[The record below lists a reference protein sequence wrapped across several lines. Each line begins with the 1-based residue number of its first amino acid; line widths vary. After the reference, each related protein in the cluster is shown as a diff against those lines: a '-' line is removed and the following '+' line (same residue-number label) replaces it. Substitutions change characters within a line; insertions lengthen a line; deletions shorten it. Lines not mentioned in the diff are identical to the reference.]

1 MAVHQHRHH
10 HHHGH
15 GPSDRGGGALKVA
28 LAITVLVCTLETV
41 GGILSGSLALLA
53 DAGHVFADAGSIGL
67 ALWAASMAQR
77 PASGQRTFGFKR
89 AEILAALANGIVLGV
104 IAVGIAVAAVG
115 RLSSPPHVEAR
126 LTLAVAAVGFALNLT
141 STSVLARA
149 GGGLNVRAAMRH
161 VAADAL
167 SQVGVMVAAV
177 VVLTTGW
184 RAADSVAGLTIA
196 VLVLVS
202 AVAIVRE
209 SVDVLMEAAPL
220 DIDVERL
227 GTTMAAVEG
236 VVEVHDLHVW
246 TVTSGFPAVAAHVTV
261 RGDAE
266 PSMVRR
272 QMSEMLRDA
281 FGIEHSTLQVERSGQ
296 ESDLLRLERHLPR
309 RRGQRGLTPDGA
321 GHSDAPE
328 GV

>member
-1 MAVHQHRHH
+1 MR
-10 HHHGH
+10 
-15 GPSDRGGGALKVA
+15 DRGR
-28 LAITVLVCTLETV
+28 
-41 GGILSGSLALLA
+41 GGIVSGSLALLA
-53 DAGHVFADAGSIGL
+53 DAGHLFADAGSIGL

-77 PASGQRTFGFKR
+77 PASGRRTFGFKR

-104 IAVGIAVAAVG
+104 IAVGIAVAAIG
-115 RLSSPPHVEAR
+115 RFSSPPHVKAG
-126 LTLAVAAVGFALNLT
+126 LTLAVAAAGFVLNLT
-141 STSVLARA
+141 STAVLSRA

-177 VVLTTGW
+177 IVLVD
-184 RAADSVAGLTIA
+184 RLAPADAVAGLAIA

-202 AVAIVRE
+202 ATAIVRE
-209 SVDVLMEAAPL
+209 SVDVLMETAPL
-220 DIDVERL
+220 GIDVERV

-261 RGDAE
+261 RGEAE

-272 QMSEMLRDA
+272 RMAEMLRDT
-281 FGIEHSTLQVERSGQ
+281 FGIEHSTLQVERTGQ
-296 ESDLLRLERHLPR
+296 ESDLLQLEPHLR
-309 RRGQRGLTPDGA
+309 RRQSPASDLSGVNIGA
-321 GHSDAPE
+321 
-328 GV
+328 